1 MYADRMSSED
11 SVLAMV
17 SVWLQPI
24 LSWTKALDC
33 GACSTRSPASPQ
45 GWQDWGKS
53 SSSSCGGTFHLKALW
68 KGQQGLPKPVVP
80 LFPWVEGRWSR
91 T

>member
-1 MYADRMSSED
+1 MSSED

-45 GWQDWGKS
+45 GWQD
-53 SSSSCGGTFHLKALW
+53 
-68 KGQQGLPKPVVP
+68 
-80 LFPWVEGRWSR
+80 
-91 T
+91 